1 MQSKLKGHSFS
12 IYNLANVQERK
23 LQPDKWKKLQHESHN
38 LEWALHV
45 EDQNIKAESSSK
57 ASIGVLDTLFFL
69 NGVTSS
75 PHLTLYCLKG
85 NTGMILLKGFMY
97 TLADLAKSHTSSWG
111 SIRLKHGRKKLL
123 LFCSEFLYTH
133 LRTLHL
139 KLLPPQ
145 AQLKWNTFHN
155 YLVFSAQFTGSLT
168 VPRLLC
174 DFFKRENGL

>member
-1 MQSKLKGHSFS
+1 MKSKLKRHSFS

-45 EDQNIKAESSSK
+45 EDQIIKAESSSK
-57 ASIGVLDTLFFL
+57 ARGYRYTFFKMVLLPL
-69 NGVTSS
+69 
-75 PHLTLYCLKG
+75 LTLYCLKG
-85 NTGMILLKGFMY
+85 NTGMILLKDFMY

-123 LFCSEFLYTH
+123 LFGSAFFYTH

-139 KLLPPQ
+139 KLHPPQ

-155 YLVFSAQFTGSLT
+155 YLVFSAQHAGSLT